1 MCEKWGRIDLGE
13 PGANICVHK
22 CPPGCF
28 HWKFNLGLVIPYLP
42 GSSFPHGWG
51 TRYWSGEITPLSLH
65 SNFNPDQ
72 HSPSFVCACQLSA
85 LPESNLD
92 FMKPW
97 SFFVGYNYTCNKCN
111 KYFLLYLIFELVLKA
126 WFCLLVGANHGLDL
140 GTVLIRFANFLWVL
154 CSSHTLG

>member
-1 MCEKWGRIDLGE
+1 MILGS
-13 PGANICVHK
+13 
-22 CPPGCF
+22 
-28 HWKFNLGLVIPYLP
+28 LGLTFVCTSVLLVAFTGNLILGWLFLISLVPASPIAPKCL
-42 GSSFPHGWG
+42 FWG
-51 TRYWSGEITPLSLH
+51 TRYCSGEITPLSLH

-97 SFFVGYNYTCNKCN
+97 SIFVGYNYTCN